1 MFLISLILLFSK
13 KPARDT
19 ISNCFRMCVFEI
31 KGCLNDERRPKTNLV
46 IVVVQRAITMVAAIV
61 ACLHFAATLYRH
73 NNEWVTGR
81 RPRMFQQDNSFKG
94 YFKEIYSIA
103 NQIEYKSAV
112 IYSQNSFRA

>member
-1 MFLISLILLFSK
+1 MKMFLISLILLFSK

-31 KGCLNDERRPKTNLV
+31 EGCLNDERRPKTNLV

-81 RPRMFQQDNSFKG
+81 RPRMFQQDNSLESTTMFHRNLEHCKP
-94 YFKEIYSIA
+94 
-103 NQIEYKSAV
+103 NQIQICFDS
-112 IYSQNSFRA
+112 